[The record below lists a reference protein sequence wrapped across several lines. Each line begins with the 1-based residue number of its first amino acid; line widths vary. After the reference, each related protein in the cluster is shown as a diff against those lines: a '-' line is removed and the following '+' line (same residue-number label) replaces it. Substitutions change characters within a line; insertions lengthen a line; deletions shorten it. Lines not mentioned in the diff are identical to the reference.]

1 MPPSTS
7 PTVGTISPRHRDPRA
22 ASGYGLRP
30 EEGLQRFGRG
40 VPAVGSGMGSDGA
53 YSVHRG
59 AGSVVEIAARV
70 RLLPPEQWGWD
81 GTPWDADD
89 PTATPG
95 IDPRGD

>member
-1 MPPSTS
+1 MGDGQIHERIQMVTL
-7 PTVGTISPRHRDPRA
+7 TDGTREQWRIMVDPATGAEIDAFPITRCTDCHEELRSSW
-22 ASGYGLRP
+22 SGRCLRCR
-30 EEGLQRFGRG
+30 E
-40 VPAVGSGMGSDGA
+40 A
-53 YSVHRG
+53 
-59 AGSVVEIAARV
+59 

>member
-1 MPPSTS
+1 MVDFQLHEQVR
-7 PTVGTISPRHRDPRA
+7 TVRFADGTTELWRVFIDPQSGVEVDRHPVVRSRDCGEELRSSW
-22 ASGYGLRP
+22 SGRCLRCH
-30 EEGLQRFGRG
+30 E
-40 VPAVGSGMGSDGA
+40 S
-53 YSVHRG
+53 
-59 AGSVVEIAARV
+59 